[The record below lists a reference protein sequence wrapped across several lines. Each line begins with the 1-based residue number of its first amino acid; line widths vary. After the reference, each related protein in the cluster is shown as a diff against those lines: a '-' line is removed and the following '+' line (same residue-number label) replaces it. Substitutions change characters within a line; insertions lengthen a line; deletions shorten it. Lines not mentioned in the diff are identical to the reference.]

1 MARKNVF
8 SLTQSEAGSAAEG
21 EPPFANSR
29 PLAGFEK
36 PLKRASPVGA
46 ISQSLGGIHDKAQRF
61 DALEEQLAR
70 GQAIVELDPAVVD
83 SSFVVDRLGVSS
95 EQQETLVAQIRDHGQ
110 QVPIL
115 VRPHPEREGRF
126 QVAYGHRRLA
136 AIRKIGGTVKAVVRD
151 LTDEQLVVSQGQE
164 NNARTDLTFIE
175 RSFFASRLE
184 KRNFSRD
191 VIMSALGVDKAALS
205 RMIALVNRLPAE
217 LIEAVGAAPDFGRT
231 RWAELADLIEDE
243 AKKTKALKV
252 IVEPGFSGLKSDE
265 RFQLVY
271 DQLRKIRDKARSSV
285 WKTGVGKKAVK
296 ISETDDVLKLSFD
309 KTIEPD
315 FGSYIEARLTKLYE
329 EFVQS
334 KEATEAENGTAQ

>member
-8 SLTQSEAGSAAEG
+8 SLMESDVSPAVENEA
-21 EPPFANSR
+21 PFANSR

-46 ISQSLGGIHDKAQRF
+46 ISQSLGGVHEKAQRV
-61 DALEEQLAR
+61 DALEKQLAQ
-70 GQAIVELDPAVVD
+70 GQAIVELDTTLVD

-95 EQQETLVAQIRDHGQ
+95 EDQELLVSQIREHGQ

-136 AIRKIGGTVKAVVRD
+136 AVKKIGGPIRAVIRD

-184 KRNFSRD
+184 ERNFSRD

-205 RMIALVNRLPAE
+205 RMIALVNRLPRE
-217 LIEAVGAAPDFGRT
+217 LIEAIGAAPGFGRT
-231 RWAELADLIEDE
+231 RWAELADLIEDNSR
-243 AKKTKALKV
+243 KSKALES
-252 IVEPGFSGLKSDE
+252 ILAPDFGSLTSDA
-265 RFQLVY
+265 RFQAVY
-271 DQLRKIRDKARSSV
+271 DQLRESRDKARSSF
-285 WKTGVGKKAVK
+285 WNAGTRRKAVR
-296 ISETDDVLKLSFD
+296 ISETGDTLKLVFD
-309 KTIEPD
+309 KTVEPD
-315 FGSYIEARLTKLYE
+315 FGAYVEGKLSALYE
-329 EFVQS
+329 DYVQS
-334 KEATEAENGTAQ
+334 KETTGTGD

>member
-8 SLTQSEAGSAAEG
+8 SLTQSEARPVTEG
-21 EPPFANSR
+21 EQPLANSR

-46 ISQSLGGIHDKAQRF
+46 ISQSLGGIHEKAQRV

-70 GQAIVELDPAVVD
+70 GQAIVELDPLVVD
-83 SSFVVDRLGVSS
+83 SSFVVDRLGVSA
-95 EQQETLVAQIRDHGQ
+95 EQQDILVEQIRDHGQ

-115 VRPHPEREGRF
+115 VRPHPESEGRF

-136 AIRKIGGTVKAVVRD
+136 AIRKIGGTVKAVIRD

-191 VIMSALGVDKAALS
+191 IIMSALGVDKAALS
-205 RMIALVNRLPAE
+205 RMIALVNRLPAD
-217 LIEAVGAAPDFGRT
+217 LIEAIGAAPDFGRT

-243 AKKTKALKV
+243 SKKATALKV
-252 IVEPGFSGLKSDE
+252 IAGPGFGALKSDE

-271 DQLRKIRDKARSSV
+271 DQLRRTRDKARSSV
-285 WKTGVGKKAVK
+285 WKTDMGKKAVR
-296 ISETDDVLKLSFD
+296 ISETGDVLKLSFD
-309 KTIEPD
+309 QTVEPG
-315 FGSYIEARLTKLYE
+315 FGSYIEARLDALYA
-329 EFVQS
+329 EFVES
-334 KEATEAENGTAQ
+334 KEAR

>member
-8 SLTQSEAGSAAEG
+8 SLIESDVSPAAEN
-21 EPPFANSR
+21 EQPFTNSR

-46 ISQSLGGIHDKAQRF
+46 ISQSLGGVHEKAQRA
-61 DALEEQLAR
+61 DELEKQLAQ
-70 GQAIVELDPAVVD
+70 GQMIVELDTAVLD
-83 SSFVVDRLGVSS
+83 SSFVVDRLGVSA
-95 EQQETLVAQIRDHGQ
+95 EDQELLVAQIREHGQ

-136 AIRKIGGTVKAVVRD
+136 AVKKIGGPIRAVVRD

-184 KRNFSRD
+184 ERNFSRD
-191 VIMSALGVDKAALS
+191 IIMSALGVDKAALS

-217 LIEAVGAAPDFGRT
+217 LIEAIGAAPGFGRT
-231 RWAELADLIEDE
+231 RWAELADLIEE
-243 AKKTKALKV
+243 KNRRSKALGS
-252 IVEPGFSGLKSDE
+252 ILEPGFDSLTSDA
-265 RFQLVY
+265 RFQAVY
-271 DQLRKIRDKARSSV
+271 DQLRESKDKARSAF
-285 WKTGVGKKAVK
+285 WNAGPRRKAVR
-296 ISETDDVLKLSFD
+296 ISETGEALKLIFD
-309 KTIEPD
+309 KTIEPEFGAYVEGKLSALYDD
-315 FGSYIEARLTKLYE
+315 FMR
-329 EFVQS
+329 S
-334 KEATEAENGTAQ
+334 KTTGTGD

>member
-8 SLTQSEAGSAAEG
+8 SLVESDASPAVEG

-46 ISQSLGGIHDKAQRF
+46 ISQSLGGVHEKAQRV
-61 DALEEQLAR
+61 DALEKQLAQ
-70 GQAIVELDPAVVD
+70 GQAIVELDTAVVD

-95 EQQETLVAQIRDHGQ
+95 EDQELLVSQIREHGQ

-126 QVAYGHRRLA
+126 QVAYGHRRLSA
-136 AIRKIGGTVKAVVRD
+136 VKKIGGPIRAVVRD

-184 KRNFSRD
+184 ERSFSRD

-217 LIEAVGAAPDFGRT
+217 LIEAIGSAPGFGRT
-231 RWAELADLIEDE
+231 RWAELADLIEDDSRRQR
-243 AKKTKALKV
+243 ALESILV
-252 IVEPGFSGLKSDE
+252 HGFDSLTSDA
-265 RFQLVY
+265 RFQAVY
-271 DQLRKIRDKARSSV
+271 DRLRESRDKARSAF
-285 WKTGVGKKAVK
+285 WNGGTGRKAVR
-296 ISETDDVLKLSFD
+296 ISETGDALKLVFD
-309 KTIEPD
+309 KTVEPD
-315 FGSYIEARLTKLYE
+315 FGAYVEGKLSALYE
-329 EFVQS
+329 DFVQS
-334 KEATEAENGTAQ
+334 KETTGTGD

>member
-8 SLTQSEAGSAAEG
+8 SLMESDVSPAVENEA
-21 EPPFANSR
+21 PFANSR

-46 ISQSLGGIHDKAQRF
+46 ISQSLGGVHEKAQRV
-61 DALEEQLAR
+61 DALEKQLAQ
-70 GQAIVELDPAVVD
+70 GQAIVELDTTLVD

-95 EQQETLVAQIRDHGQ
+95 EDQELLVSQIREHGQ

-115 VRPHPEREGRF
+115 VRPHPERGGRF

-136 AIRKIGGTVKAVVRD
+136 AIKKIGGPIRAVIRD

-184 KRNFSRD
+184 ERNFSRD

-205 RMIALVNRLPAE
+205 RMIALVNRLPGE
-217 LIEAVGAAPDFGRT
+217 LIEAIGAAPGFGRT
-231 RWAELADLIEDE
+231 RWAELADLIEDNSR
-243 AKKTKALKV
+243 KSKALES
-252 IVEPGFSGLKSDE
+252 ILAPDFGSLTSDA
-265 RFQLVY
+265 RFLAVY
-271 DQLRKIRDKARSSV
+271 DQLRESRDKARSSF
-285 WKTGVGKKAVK
+285 WNAGTRRKAVR
-296 ISETDDVLKLSFD
+296 ISETGDTLKLVFD
-309 KTIEPD
+309 KTVEPD
-315 FGSYIEARLTKLYE
+315 FGAYVEGKLSALYE
-329 EFVQS
+329 DYVQS
-334 KEATEAENGTAQ
+334 KETTGTGD

>member
-8 SLTQSEAGSAAEG
+8 SLIESDMSPQVEN

-46 ISQSLGGIHDKAQRF
+46 ISQSLGGVHEKAQRV
-61 DALEEQLAR
+61 DALEKQLAQ
-70 GQAIVELDPAVVD
+70 GQAIVELDTAAVD

-95 EQQETLVAQIRDHGQ
+95 EDQELLVSQIREHGQ

-136 AIRKIGGTVKAVVRD
+136 AIKKIGGPIRAVIRD

-184 KRNFSRD
+184 ERNFSRD
-191 VIMSALGVDKAALS
+191 IIMSALGVDKAALS
-205 RMIALVNRLPAE
+205 RMIALVNRLPSE
-217 LIEAVGAAPDFGRT
+217 LIEAIGAAPGFGRT
-231 RWAELADLIEDE
+231 RWAELADLIEDDSR
-243 AKKTKALKV
+243 KSKALEA
-252 IVEPGFSGLKSDE
+252 ILMPGFGSLTSDA
-265 RFQLVY
+265 RFQAVY
-271 DQLRKIRDKARSSV
+271 DRLRESRDKARSAF
-285 WKTGVGKKAVK
+285 WNGGAQRKAVR
-296 ISETDDVLKLSFD
+296 ISETGDTLKLAFD
-309 KTIEPD
+309 KTVEPE
-315 FGSYIEARLTKLYE
+315 FGAYVESQLSALYE
-329 EFVQS
+329 DFVRS
-334 KEATEAENGTAQ
+334 KETTGTGD

>member
-8 SLTQSEAGSAAEG
+8 NLIESDVNPQVEN
-21 EPPFANSR
+21 EPAFANSR

-46 ISQSLGGIHDKAQRF
+46 ISQSLGGVHEKAQRV
-61 DALEEQLAR
+61 DALEKQLAQ
-70 GQAIVELDPAVVD
+70 GQAIVELDTAVLD

-95 EQQETLVAQIRDHGQ
+95 QDQALLVSQIREHGQ

-136 AIRKIGGTVKAVVRD
+136 AIRTIGGPIRAVIRD

-184 KRNFSRD
+184 GRNFSRD

-217 LIEAVGAAPDFGRT
+217 LIEAIGAAPGFGRT
-231 RWAELADLIEDE
+231 RWAELADLIEDQSRRQR
-243 AKKTKALKV
+243 ALES
-252 IVEPGFSGLKSDE
+252 IRAAGFDSLTSDA
-265 RFQLVY
+265 RFQAVY
-271 DQLRKIRDKARSSV
+271 DRLRESRDKARSAFWSA
-285 WKTGVGKKAVK
+285 GSSRKAVR
-296 ISETDDVLKLSFD
+296 ISETGDALKLVFD
-309 KTIEPD
+309 KTVEPD
-315 FGSYIEARLTKLYE
+315 FGAYVEGRLSALYDD
-329 EFVQS
+329 FVQS
-334 KEATEAENGTAQ
+334 KEKTGTGD

>member
-8 SLTQSEAGSAAEG
+8 SLIESDVSPQVEN

-46 ISQSLGGIHDKAQRF
+46 ISQSLGGVHEKAQRV
-61 DALEEQLAR
+61 DALEKQLAQ
-70 GQAIVELDPAVVD
+70 GQAIVELDTAAVD

-95 EQQETLVAQIRDHGQ
+95 EDQELLVSQIREHGQ

-136 AIRKIGGTVKAVVRD
+136 AIKKIGGPIRAVIRD

-184 KRNFSRD
+184 ERNFSRD
-191 VIMSALGVDKAALS
+191 IIMSALGVDKAALS
-205 RMIALVNRLPAE
+205 RMIALVNRLPSE
-217 LIEAVGAAPDFGRT
+217 LIEAIGAAPGFGRT
-231 RWAELADLIEDE
+231 RWAELADLIEDDSR
-243 AKKTKALKV
+243 KSKALEA
-252 IVEPGFSGLKSDE
+252 ILMPGFGSLTSDA
-265 RFQLVY
+265 RFQAVY
-271 DQLRKIRDKARSSV
+271 DRLRESRDKARSAF
-285 WKTGVGKKAVK
+285 WNAGAQRKAVR
-296 ISETDDVLKLSFD
+296 ISETGDALKLAFD
-309 KTIEPD
+309 KTVEPE
-315 FGSYIEARLTKLYE
+315 FGAYVESQLSALYE
-329 EFVQS
+329 DFVRS
-334 KEATEAENGTAQ
+334 KETTGTGD

>member
-8 SLTQSEAGSAAEG
+8 SLMESDVSPAVENEA
-21 EPPFANSR
+21 PFANSR

-46 ISQSLGGIHDKAQRF
+46 ISQSLGGVHEKAQRV
-61 DALEEQLAR
+61 DALEKQLAQ
-70 GQAIVELDPAVVD
+70 GQAIVELDTTLVD

-95 EQQETLVAQIRDHGQ
+95 EDQELLVSQIREHGQ

-136 AIRKIGGTVKAVVRD
+136 AVKKIGGPIRAVIRD

-184 KRNFSRD
+184 ERNFSRD

-205 RMIALVNRLPAE
+205 RMIALVNRLPGE
-217 LIEAVGAAPDFGRT
+217 LIEAIGAAPGFGRT
-231 RWAELADLIEDE
+231 RWAELADLIEDNGR
-243 AKKTKALKV
+243 KSKALGS
-252 IVEPGFSGLKSDE
+252 ILAPDFGSLASDA
-265 RFQLVY
+265 RFQAVY
-271 DQLRKIRDKARSSV
+271 DQLRESRDKARSSF
-285 WKTGVGKKAVK
+285 WNAGTRRKAVR
-296 ISETDDVLKLSFD
+296 ISETGDTLKLVFD
-309 KTIEPD
+309 KTVEPD
-315 FGSYIEARLTKLYE
+315 FGAYVEGKLSALYE
-329 EFVQS
+329 DYVQS
-334 KEATEAENGTAQ
+334 KETTGIGD

>member
-8 SLTQSEAGSAAEG
+8 SLVESDASPAVES

-46 ISQSLGGIHDKAQRF
+46 ISQSLGGVHEKAQRV
-61 DALEEQLAR
+61 DALEKQLAQ
-70 GQAIVELDPAVVD
+70 GQAIVELDTAVVD

-95 EQQETLVAQIRDHGQ
+95 EDQELLVSQIREHGQ

-136 AIRKIGGTVKAVVRD
+136 AVKKIGGPIRAVIRD

-184 KRNFSRD
+184 ERNFSRD

-217 LIEAVGAAPDFGRT
+217 LIEAIGAAPGFGRT
-231 RWAELADLIEDE
+231 RWAELADLIEDDSRRQR
-243 AKKTKALKV
+243 ALESILV
-252 IVEPGFSGLKSDE
+252 SGFDRLTSDA
-265 RFQLVY
+265 RFQAVY
-271 DQLRKIRDKARSSV
+271 DRLRESRDKARSAFWNV
-285 WKTGVGKKAVK
+285 GTGRKAVR
-296 ISETDDVLKLSFD
+296 ISETGDALKLVFD
-309 KTIEPD
+309 KTVEPD
-315 FGSYIEARLTKLYE
+315 FGAYVEGKLAALYE
-329 EFVQS
+329 DFVQS
-334 KEATEAENGTAQ
+334 KETTGTGD

>member
-8 SLTQSEAGSAAEG
+8 NLIESDVSPQVDN
-21 EPPFANSR
+21 EPAFANSR

-46 ISQSLGGIHDKAQRF
+46 ISQSLGGVHEKAQRV
-61 DALEEQLAR
+61 DALEKQLAQ
-70 GQAIVELDPAVVD
+70 GQAIVELDTAVLD

-95 EQQETLVAQIRDHGQ
+95 QDQALLVSQIREHGQ

-136 AIRKIGGTVKAVVRD
+136 AIKTIGGPIRAVIRD

-175 RSFFASRLE
+175 RAFFASRLE
-184 KRNFSRD
+184 GRNFSRD

-217 LIEAVGAAPDFGRT
+217 LIEAIGAAPGFGRT

-243 AKKTKALKV
+243 SRRQRAL
-252 IVEPGFSGLKSDE
+252 ESLRATGFDSLTSDA
-265 RFQLVY
+265 RFQAVY
-271 DQLRKIRDKARSSV
+271 DRLRESRDKARSAFWSAG
-285 WKTGVGKKAVK
+285 TGRKAVR
-296 ISETDDVLKLSFD
+296 ISETGDALKLVFD
-309 KTIEPD
+309 KTVEPD
-315 FGSYIEARLTKLYE
+315 FGAYVEGKLSALYGD
-329 EFVQS
+329 FVQS
-334 KEATEAENGTAQ
+334 KETTGTGD

>member
-8 SLTQSEAGSAAEG
+8 SLMESDVSPAVENEA
-21 EPPFANSR
+21 PFANSR

-46 ISQSLGGIHDKAQRF
+46 ISQSLGGVHEKAQRV
-61 DALEEQLAR
+61 DALEKQLAQ
-70 GQAIVELDPAVVD
+70 GQAIVELDTTLVD

-95 EQQETLVAQIRDHGQ
+95 EDQELLVSQIREHGQ

-115 VRPHPEREGRF
+115 VRPHPERGGRF

-136 AIRKIGGTVKAVVRD
+136 AVKKIGGPIRAVIRD

-184 KRNFSRD
+184 ERNFSRD

-205 RMIALVNRLPAE
+205 RMIALVNRLPGE
-217 LIEAVGAAPDFGRT
+217 LIEAIGAAPGFGRT
-231 RWAELADLIEDE
+231 RWAELADLIEDNSR
-243 AKKTKALKV
+243 KSKALES
-252 IVEPGFSGLKSDE
+252 ILAPDFGSLTSDA
-265 RFQLVY
+265 RFQAVY
-271 DQLRKIRDKARSSV
+271 DQLRESRDKARSSF
-285 WKTGVGKKAVK
+285 WNAGTRRKAVR
-296 ISETDDVLKLSFD
+296 ISETGDTLKLVFD
-309 KTIEPD
+309 KTVEPD
-315 FGSYIEARLTKLYE
+315 FGAYVEGKLSALYE
-329 EFVQS
+329 DYVQS
-334 KEATEAENGTAQ
+334 KETTGTGD

>member
-8 SLTQSEAGSAAEG
+8 SLIESDVSPAAEN
-21 EPPFANSR
+21 EQPFTNSR

-46 ISQSLGGIHDKAQRF
+46 ISQSLGGVHEKAQRA
-61 DALEEQLAR
+61 DELEKQLAQ
-70 GQAIVELDPAVVD
+70 GQMIVELDTAVLD
-83 SSFVVDRLGVSS
+83 SSFVVDRLGVSA
-95 EQQETLVAQIRDHGQ
+95 EDQELLVAQIREHGQ

-136 AIRKIGGTVKAVVRD
+136 AVKKIGGPIRAVVRD

-184 KRNFSRD
+184 ERNFSRD
-191 VIMSALGVDKAALS
+191 IIMSALGVDKAALS

-217 LIEAVGAAPDFGRT
+217 LIEAIGAAPGFGRT
-231 RWAELADLIEDE
+231 RWAELADLIEE
-243 AKKTKALKV
+243 KGRRSKALGS
-252 IVEPGFSGLKSDE
+252 ILEPGFDSLTSDA
-265 RFQLVY
+265 RFQAVY
-271 DQLRKIRDKARSSV
+271 DQLRESKDKARSAF
-285 WKTGVGKKAVK
+285 WNAGPRRKAVR
-296 ISETDDVLKLSFD
+296 ISETGEALKLIFD
-309 KTIEPD
+309 KTIEPEFGAYVEGKLSALYDD
-315 FGSYIEARLTKLYE
+315 FMR
-329 EFVQS
+329 S
-334 KEATEAENGTAQ
+334 KATGTGD

>member
-8 SLTQSEAGSAAEG
+8 SLMESDVSPAVENEA
-21 EPPFANSR
+21 PFANSR

-46 ISQSLGGIHDKAQRF
+46 ISQSLGGVHEKAQRV
-61 DALEEQLAR
+61 DALEKQLAQ
-70 GQAIVELDPAVVD
+70 GQAIVELDTTLVD

-95 EQQETLVAQIRDHGQ
+95 EDQELLVSQIREHGQ

-115 VRPHPEREGRF
+115 VRPHPERGGRF

-136 AIRKIGGTVKAVVRD
+136 AIKKIGGPIRAVIRD

-184 KRNFSRD
+184 ERNFSRD

-205 RMIALVNRLPAE
+205 RMIALVNRLPGE
-217 LIEAVGAAPDFGRT
+217 LIEAIGAAPGFGRT
-231 RWAELADLIEDE
+231 RWAELADLIEDNSR
-243 AKKTKALKV
+243 KSKALES
-252 IVEPGFSGLKSDE
+252 ILAPDFGSLTSDA
-265 RFQLVY
+265 RFQAVY
-271 DQLRKIRDKARSSV
+271 DQLRESRDKARSSF
-285 WKTGVGKKAVK
+285 WNAGTRRKAVR
-296 ISETDDVLKLSFD
+296 ISETGDTLKLVFD
-309 KTIEPD
+309 KTVEPD
-315 FGSYIEARLTKLYE
+315 FGAYVEGKLSALYE
-329 EFVQS
+329 DYVQS
-334 KEATEAENGTAQ
+334 KETTGTGD

>member
-8 SLTQSEAGSAAEG
+8 SLIRSDVSPTVEN

-46 ISQSLGGIHDKAQRF
+46 ISQSLGGVHEKAQRV
-61 DALEEQLAR
+61 DALEKQLAE
-70 GQAIVELDPAVVD
+70 GQAIVDLDTAVVD

-95 EQQETLVAQIRDHGQ
+95 EDQELLVSQICEHGQ

-136 AIRKIGGTVKAVVRD
+136 AVKKIGGTIRAVIRD

-184 KRNFSRD
+184 GRNFSRD

-217 LIEAVGAAPDFGRT
+217 LIEAIGAAPGFGRT
-231 RWAELADLIEDE
+231 RWAELADLIEDKSRKSRALE
-243 AKKTKALKV
+243 AILA
-252 IVEPGFSGLKSDE
+252 PGFDNQTSDE
-265 RFQLVY
+265 RFQAVY
-271 DQLRKIRDKARSSV
+271 DQLRESKDKARSAF
-285 WKTGVGKKAVK
+285 WNAGPRRKAVR
-296 ISETDDVLKLSFD
+296 ISETGDVLKLTFD
-309 KTIEPD
+309 KTMEPD
-315 FGSYIEARLTKLYE
+315 FGAYVEGRLSALYDD
-329 EFVQS
+329 FVQS
-334 KEATEAENGTAQ
+334 KETTGTGD

>member
-8 SLTQSEAGSAAEG
+8 GLAESDASTTVEN

-46 ISQSLGGIHDKAQRF
+46 ISQSLGGINEKAQRV
-61 DALEEQLAR
+61 DELERRLAL

-83 SSFVVDRLGVSS
+83 SSFVVDRLGVSAE
-95 EQQETLVAQIRDHGQ
+95 EQEMLVSQIRDHGQ

-115 VRPHPEREGRF
+115 VRPHPDREGRF

-136 AIRKIGGTVKAVVRD
+136 AIRKIGGTVRAVVRD

-184 KRNFSRD
+184 ERNFSRD

-205 RMIALVNRLPAE
+205 RMIALVDRLPSE
-217 LIEAVGAAPDFGRT
+217 LIEAIGAAPGFGRT
-231 RWAELADLIEDE
+231 RWAELADLIDE
-243 AKKTKALKV
+243 KSKKARALKA
-252 IVEPGFSGLKSDE
+252 ILEPGFSDMKSDE
-265 RFQLVY
+265 RFQAVY
-271 DQLRKIRDKARSSV
+271 DQLRKSRDKARSTV
-285 WKTGVGKKAVK
+285 WRTEAGRKAVR
-296 ISETDDVLKLSFD
+296 ISETSDTLKLAFD
-309 KTIEPD
+309 KMIEPEFGAFVETRLSALYQD
-315 FGSYIEARLTKLYE
+315 FVRA
-329 EFVQS
+329 
-334 KEATEAENGTAQ
+334 KETTGTGD